1 MSHERFLLLS
11 SVWEKKRK
19 KKLIRLIFLQKIAI
33 ILSVK
38 YVYAKLISDFF
49 VIVYQF
55 YPTEV
60 WNIFQVAWKI
70 YSSCRPEAFL
80 KGVLKNFAKFTG
92 EQLCRSAFFFQLPA
106 TSLKKRQVFSSKFSL
121 EILKDRFLY
130 RTHLVAAS
138 GSKSS
143 KGF

>member
-70 YSSCRPEAFL
+70 YSSSRPEAFL
-80 KGVLKNFAKFTG
+80 KISQNSQENNCVGVP
-92 EQLCRSAFFFQLPA
+92 FFFSYLQL
-106 TSLKKRQVFSSKFSL
+106 
-121 EILKDRFLY
+121 
-130 RTHLVAAS
+130 H
-138 GSKSS
+138 
-143 KGF
+143 